1 MIARTWQG
9 VVLAVKSDEYFEY
22 IKKTGVSDIQ
32 KTEGNRGVFVLR
44 RNEDGK
50 SIFFM
55 LSLWDSVESISKFAG
70 QDIRKAYYYPKDKD
84 YLIEL
89 EPFVTHFEVLVAPDI
104 SDF

>member
-1 MIARTWQG
+1 
-9 VVLAVKSDEYFEY
+9 
-22 IKKTGVSDIQ
+22 
-32 KTEGNRGVFVLR
+32 
-44 RNEDGK
+44 
-50 SIFFM
+50 M

>member
-1 MIARTWQG
+1 MEVLNMIARTWQG
-9 VVLAVKSDEYFEY
+9 VVLAAKSDEYFEY

-55 LSLWDSVESISKFAG
+55 LSLWDSV
-70 QDIRKAYYYPKDKD
+70 KAFSLCCRYGI
-84 YLIEL
+84 LL
-89 EPFVTHFEVLVAPDI
+89 NQ
-104 SDF
+104 